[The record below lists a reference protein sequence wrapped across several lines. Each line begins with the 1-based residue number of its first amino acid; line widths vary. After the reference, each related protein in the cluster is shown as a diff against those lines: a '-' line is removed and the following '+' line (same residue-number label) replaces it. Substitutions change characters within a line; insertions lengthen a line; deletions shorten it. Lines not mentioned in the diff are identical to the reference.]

1 MADTTGEVLT
11 EQQKKWFASV
21 QAGLVRDTG
30 RSLEE
35 WAAIAR
41 ACPEN
46 ITRKQIDWLRDKQGL
61 GVNRGAIVLNA
72 AFPDRM
78 NWHDTDAARD
88 ALWKDPGSREIFEA
102 VAAKVAGFEGLVTGQ
117 RKTFGTWSRKAQFA
131 AIKPTNGGGA
141 VLGLALTPEVN
152 SRLQVA
158 SGKDGWSD
166 RLKSRLP
173 LSRAAEVDDDV
184 DPCSTKLFRRPSQQP
199 PPMEQS
205 RLFRVRPV

>member
-1 MADTTGEVLT
+1 MAEKTGEVLT

-41 ACPEN
+41 ACPETT
-46 ITRKQIDWLRDKQGL
+46 TRKQIDWLRDHYGL

-78 NWHDTDAARD
+78 NWYEADELKA
-88 ALWKDPGSREIFEA
+88 ALWKDAASRAIFDA
-102 VAAKVAGFEGLVTGQ
+102 VEAKVADFEGLVTGQ
-117 RKTFGTWSRKAQFA
+117 RKTFSAWSRKAQFA
-131 AIKPTNGGGA
+131 AVKPTKGGGA
-141 VLGLALTPEVN
+141 VLGLAVPPDADP
-152 SRLQVA
+152 RLEPA
-158 SGKDGWSD
+158 TGKDGWSD

-173 LSRAAEVDDDV
+173 LANAAEVDDRMGALLKQAFAA
-184 DPCSTKLFRRPSQQP
+184 P
-199 PPMEQS
+199 
-205 RLFRVRPV
+205 